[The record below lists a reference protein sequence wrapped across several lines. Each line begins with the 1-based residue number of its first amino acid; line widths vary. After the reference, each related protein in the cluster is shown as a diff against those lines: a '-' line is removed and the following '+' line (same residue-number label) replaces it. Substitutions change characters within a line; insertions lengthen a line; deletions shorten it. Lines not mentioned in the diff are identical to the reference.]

1 MMREPGNQKE
11 DIQVL
16 FAGFG
21 RSGSHSFA
29 AAFQRLGYNACHGA
43 DIFGGIASSH
53 KGLADAMMENNVDR
67 VVDITEN
74 MGYNATLEFH
84 AVFWRQI
91 AEKRP
96 NAKLVFIIRDFP
108 SWFTSMVTMRTAVS
122 PINRYPLRVFPLF
135 DVMTKLAFRLAAID
149 FGSRSSDANYDDDDN
164 NVQVTGEELVRNPT
178 SEHSKR
184 LHQQAHEQYVMDAL
198 EITTNHP
205 DRAILFDLN
214 QHGYQELCDF
224 LQTPSCPLIPNDEPF
239 PHLGSSA
246 YICRLGLVF
255 QTIEVALYLLAVL
268 YVYLVLKGLSRG
280 IQAAVV
286 ASNSTQPSNI
296 KSKVH

>member
-1 MMREPGNQKE
+1 MSEPGNQKE
-11 DIQVL
+11 SIQVL

-21 RSGSHSFA
+21 RSGSHSLA
-29 AAFQRLGYNACHGA
+29 AAFRRLGYNACHGR
-43 DIFGGIASSH
+43 DLFRGITSSH
-53 KGLADAMMENNVDR
+53 KGLAHAMMENDIDR
-67 VVDITEN
+67 VLDITEN

-108 SWFTSMVTMRTAVS
+108 SWFTSMFTMRTVVA
-122 PINRYPLRVFPLF
+122 PMNRYPLRFIPWC
-135 DVMTKLAFRLAAID
+135 DEGAKLIFRLAAID
-149 FGSRSSDANYDDDDN
+149 LGGSSSSSDADDDN
-164 NVQVTGEELVRNPT
+164 NVLQVTGEELVRNPT
-178 SEHSKR
+178 SERSKK
-184 LHQQAHEQYVMDAL
+184 LHQQAHEQFLMNAL

-205 DRAILFDLN
+205 DRAILFDLS

-224 LQTPSCPLIPNDEPF
+224 LQAPSCPLIPADDPF

-246 YICRLGLVF
+246 DILRLGLVL
-255 QTIEVALYLLAVL
+255 QTLEVVLYLLAVL
-268 YVYLVLKGLSRG
+268 CVYLVLKGISRVV
-280 IQAAVV
+280 QTVV
-286 ASNSTQPSNI
+286 ASNYTQPSN